1 MQLRSMG
8 SLKNEKKIVKGCIKG
23 DRRSQQQ
30 LYEAFYGKMMA
41 VCLRYAKDDD
51 SAQDVCQEAFLKV
64 FNKLDKFEDRGS
76 LEGWIRRIMVTT
88 SIDSIRK
95 DKKNIADVE
104 IEKVIEDESNN
115 PLEEEDTS
123 IFDGLSFDIIKEY
136 MQKLTPAYRSV
147 FNLYVVEEYSHKEIA
162 EMLGISV
169 GSSKSNL
176 AKAKRNLRKE
186 IEKDIYNIND

>member
-1 MQLRSMG
+1 MA
-8 SLKNEKKIVKGCIKG
+8 SLKNEKKIIEGCIRG

-51 SAQDVCQEAFLKV
+51 IAQDVCQEAFLKV

-88 SIDSIRK
+88 SIDYIRR
-95 DKKNIADVE
+95 DKNNIADVE

-115 PLEEEDTS
+115 PLEEQDDS
-123 IFDGLSFDIIKEY
+123 IFDGLSFDVIKDY
-136 MQKLTPAYRSV
+136 MQRLTPAYRSV
-147 FNLYVVEEYSHKEIA
+147 FNLYVIEEYSHKEIA
-162 EMLGISV
+162 SMLGISV
-169 GSSKSNL
+169 GTSKSNL
-176 AKAKRNLRKE
+176 AKAKRNLRSK
-186 IEKDIYNIND
+186 IEKDIYNIKDR

>member
-1 MQLRSMG
+1 MQCCLMAG
-8 SLKNEKKIVKGCIKG
+8 LKNEKKIVKGCIKG

-51 SAQDVCQEAFLKV
+51 TAQDVCQEAFLKV

-88 SIDSIRK
+88 SIDYLRK
-95 DKKNIADVE
+95 EKQNITDVE

-115 PLEEEDTS
+115 PLEEEDDS
-123 IFDGLSFDIIKEY
+123 VFDGLSFEVIKEY

-147 FNLYVVEEYSHKEIA
+147 FNLYIIEEYTHKEIA
-162 EMLGISV
+162 DMLGISV

-186 IEKDIYNIND
+186 IEKDIYKKD

>member
-1 MQLRSMG
+1 MA
-8 SLKNEKKIVKGCIKG
+8 SLKNEKKIIKGCIKG

-51 SAQDVCQEAFLKV
+51 IAQDVCQEAFLKV

-88 SIDSIRK
+88 SIDYIRK
-95 DKKNIADVE
+95 DKNNIADVE
-104 IEKVIEDESNN
+104 IEKVIEDETNN
-115 PLEEEDTS
+115 PLDEQDDS
-123 IFDGLSFDIIKEY
+123 IFDGLSFDVIKEY

-147 FNLYVVEEYSHKEIA
+147 FNLYVIEEYSHKEIA
-162 EMLGISV
+162 DMLGISV
-169 GSSKSNL
+169 GTSKSNL
-176 AKAKRNLRKE
+176 AKAKRNLRSE
-186 IEKDIYNIND
+186 IEKDIYNIKDR